1 MTKKLKFRY
10 KFLALAVTGLVL
22 LLSFFIFTSS
32 NNSSPD
38 EIIFPTGYIRAE
50 NHADYGSYLMFIEHP
65 DFNFIAGHP
74 NPSFPQEVNSYLEK
88 MHQLMPLFNQYSL
101 KKQGRVFPVVSE
113 GKELILVAYY
123 EPFDAS
129 LTLVDPSLKVL
140 DTKQIYGPHYQYFAS
155 ANFRDRLWIKGADG
169 GNQGYNE
176 MVEIRILNNKI
187 VPRKISWGDRYFE
200 DTYKIIHPSTDPE
213 MKIHQRKEDF
223 GYYRY
228 WFFMTL
234 FTFPIYII
242 AFFNAHRAIVLS
254 ILSALALFIL
264 WKLFFKDRL
273 CKRKNKEN

>member
-1 MTKKLKFRY
+1 MPKILKFRH
-10 KFLALAVTGLVL
+10 KLLVLALTGLVF
-22 LLSFFIFTSS
+22 LLSFFFFTRS

-65 DFNFIAGHP
+65 DFNYIAGHP
-74 NPSFPQEVNSYLEK
+74 NPMFPQEVNAYLEK

-113 GKELILVAYY
+113 GKEMILVAYY

-129 LTLVDPSLKVL
+129 LTLLDTSLKVL
-140 DTKQIYGPHYQYFAS
+140 DTKQIYGPHFQYFVS

-169 GNQGYNE
+169 GNQAYYE

-200 DTYKIIHPSTDPE
+200 DTYKIIHPSTNPE
-213 MKIHQRKEDF
+213 MRIHQRKEDF

-228 WFFMTL
+228 WFFMNL
-234 FTFPIYII
+234 FIFPIQII
-242 AFFNAHRAIVLS
+242 AFFKMHRVLVLS
-254 ILSALALFIL
+254 ILLALALFLL
-264 WKLFFKDRL
+264 WKLFIKDRL
-273 CKRKNKEN
+273 AKRKKE